1 MTGFGIVTAQP
12 DPLADPMEPPHRLP
26 MPSTLNNQAASPRA
40 FFQVLKLNQLVTESL
55 EKALAEQELT
65 PAQYTGL
72 SLIRYHQPI
81 TPAELSRKLGITAQ
95 SALCT
100 VKTLEARGLIRRA
113 AIPNNR
119 RSIALFLTDEGRSAM
134 GQADRLVLA
143 AEQAFFARLKPK
155 DFERLQDAIRV
166 LRGGAA
172 RKPASK
178 PGA

>member
-1 MTGFGIVTAQP
+1 
-12 DPLADPMEPPHRLP
+12 
-26 MPSTLNNQAASPRA
+26 
-40 FFQVLKLNQLVTESL
+40 
-55 EKALAEQELT
+55 
-65 PAQYTGL
+65 
-72 SLIRYHQPI
+72 
-81 TPAELSRKLGITAQ
+81 AQ

-119 RSIALFLTDEGRSAM
+119 RSIALFLTAEGRSAM

-166 LRGGAA
+166 LRGRAA

-178 PGA
+178 AVPGAAGRRTGRVRPPPHGPRL